1 VNLDA
6 LVAALVTVALICLT
20 LALVGAAWIVAATVA
35 EQRRQA
41 R

>member
-1 VNLDA
+1 MSTDA
-6 LVAALVTVALICLT
+6 AIAVALILLA